1 MMLPPPSPTRPDTL
15 FPCSRLFPSPVRTAE
30 QRGDQLLHDGKA
42 ADAAPTD
49 RAPRRKDYAEMVAGD
64 YRAAAQGFAAFDD
77 SESQYNRG
85 NALAHSGDLSG
96 ALKAYDAA
104 LALAPDNTDAK
115 RNRDLVEKML
125 KQQQQKN
132 SAPSE
137 QQNKR
142 QDPKD

>member
-1 MMLPPPSPTRPDTL
+1 MRISDWSSDV
-15 FPCSRLFPSPVRTAE
+15 CSCDL
-30 QRGDQLLHDGKA
+30 
-42 ADAAPTD
+42 
-49 RAPRRKDYAEMVAGD
+49 
-64 YRAAAQGFAAFDD
+64 
-77 SESQYNRG
+77 
-85 NALAHSGDLSG
+85 LAHSGDLSG

-132 SAPSE
+132 SAQSE

-142 QDPKD
+142 QDPKDSQAQDQQQPSSNGQKQSDQRSEERSVGKECVSTCRTRGSTYHKKKQKKY

>member
-1 MMLPPPSPTRPDTL
+1 MIRRPPRSTRTDTL
-15 FPCSRLFPSPVRTAE
+15 FPYTTLFRS
-30 QRGDQLLHDGKA
+30 
-42 ADAAPTD
+42 
-49 RAPRRKDYAEMVAGD
+49 
-64 YRAAAQGFAAFDD
+64 
-77 SESQYNRG
+77 

-132 SAPSE
+132 SAQSE

-142 QDPKD
+142 QDPKDSQAQDQQQPSSNGQKQSDQKSSAQKNTSDQPQNGTPQTRTQNAAHNTEIGRAHV